1 MKQFNFLKKTLLLV
15 AVLLGGANTAWAAA
29 GDVTA
34 MPTSGSTVLNK
45 ADATPSGT
53 INNTTESTG
62 EYGSIKE
69 GGTLL
74 FKLSNTTAQK
84 YTFSLQAGTTN
95 EGSSFDIQLLS
106 NDQTTVEYSQTIN
119 VFTTGGWGNWF
130 TYYFTTSENVAATEE
145 NEYKYL
151 KIIFHQSTSNNTWVC
166 NAQNITITAGEAASY
181 TTNVT
186 IPDGSNDVMIT
197 PGTTT
202 STIFTGKTK
211 DVTGVGM
218 TFDNFGGSGRA
229 IYVLQNNTAQKY
241 RIAYKAATANNDGIL
256 TLCIYNSNYELE
268 DSKEE
273 NITNQGWST
282 FNDYSY
288 NMTSNLTTGRKFLV
302 MKLNNVNVGPLT
314 ITPIAG
320 ELYTLTTS
328 ASPAAGGTVTPAT
341 GTFEEGSNITV
352 NQKAKW
358 GYSFTGWTVDDTAA
372 GNETSYTISSIAANH
387 TVVANFSVND
397 GIFQSM
403 PTAAESYLDLTKA
416 NPDLATDGKPTSSY
430 LDNYRGGEKTQF
442 ALRSTTAQRYF
453 VSFKA
458 ARNDEGTA
466 SLTFRFATK
475 AAPSTTVFSKDMT
488 ITNNGNWTDF
498 TNNYSFATDTLA
510 AGDWIM
516 TITFNGSGT
525 TCNMKDFA
533 LVPFQALD
541 ESYNYTAV
549 ASSNTTV
556 TLTRSIT
563 ANNWSTICLPFAMTS
578 AQLKAAFGNDIKVAA
593 LTSGTE
599 NTLTFTS
606 LDLTNDATK
615 TTANQPYAIKVTSG
629 FSSATINGV
638 TIVKATPT
646 QTIDNWQFVGTYS
659 LVENLISG
667 NYYFKDNYLYQATG
681 KQKIKPFRAYFHYTG
696 TEAAAREITFSIDE
710 ETTDLSEE
718 LRVKSEEFAT
728 AIYDLQGR
736 KVAKPTKGLYIV
748 NGKKV
753 VIK

>member
-1 MKQFNFLKKTLLLV
+1 MRQNNFLKTAFLLL
-15 AVLLGGANTAWAAA
+15 AVLGGTSFAWGAA

-34 MPTSGSTVLNK
+34 MPTSGSIVLNK

-53 INNTTESTG
+53 IDNTKESTG

-84 YTFSLQAGTTN
+84 YTFSLQAGAIN

-130 TYYFTTSENVAATEE
+130 TYYFTTSSNVATTGE

-151 KIIFHQSTSNNTWVC
+151 KIIFHQSDNNTFVC
-166 NAQNITITAGEAASY
+166 NAQNITITAGDATSY

-186 IPDGSNDVMIT
+186 IPNGSNDVTIT

-202 STIFTGKTK
+202 STIFSGSTK
-211 DVTGVGM
+211 DDNNVGM

-229 IYVLQNNTAQKY
+229 IYVLQNNTEQKY
-241 RIAYKAATANNDGIL
+241 RIAYKAATANNDGTL

-268 DSKEE
+268 ASKEE
-273 NITNQGWST
+273 SITQNGWT
-282 FNDYSY
+282 NFNDYLY

-302 MKLNNVNVGPLT
+302 MKFKNVNVGPLT

-328 ASPAAGGTVTPAT
+328 ASPAEGGTVTPAT
-341 GTFEEGSNITV
+341 GTFEAGSNITV

-358 GYSFTGWTVDDTAA
+358 GYSFTSWTVDDTAA
-372 GNETSYTISSIAANH
+372 GSETSYTISSIAGNH

-397 GIFQSM
+397 GIFQSI

-416 NPDLATDGKPTSSY
+416 NPDLATNGKPTASY
-430 LDNYRGGEKTQF
+430 LDNYRGGEQTQF

-453 VSFKA
+453 VSFKT
-458 ARNDEGTA
+458 ARQEAGTA
-466 SLTFRFATK
+466 SLTFSFATK
-475 AAPSTTVFSKDMT
+475 AAPETTVFSVDKT
-488 ITNNGNWTDF
+488 IESNGSSWETFDK
-498 TNNYSFATDTLA
+498 TYSFATNELA

-516 TITFNGSGT
+516 TITYNGSGT

-533 LVPFQALD
+533 IVPYQALD
-541 ESYNYTAV
+541 ESSDYTAV
-549 ASSNTTV
+549 ATSNTTV
-556 TLTRSIT
+556 TLTRTIT
-563 ANNWSTICLPFAMTS
+563 AGNWSTICLPFALNEAQVKSTFGTNVKLAQFTAYNNSTVTMSEATS
-578 AQLKAAFGNDIKVAA
+578 MNANEPYMIKVA
-593 LTSGTE
+593 E
-599 NTLTFTS
+599 NEYNS
-606 LDLTNDATK
+606 
-615 TTANQPYAIKVTSG
+615 PVT
-629 FSSATINGV
+629 IEGV
-638 TIVKATPT
+638 TIEAPADAAARAKTISPITFQGVYTSTEMAAGDFFVANNQLYKATKNT
-646 QTIDNWQFVGTYS
+646 
-659 LVENLISG
+659 
-667 NYYFKDNYLYQATG
+667 KA
-681 KQKIKPFRAYFHYTG
+681 IKPFRAYFTG
-696 TEAAAREITFSIDE
+696 VPAKARLAFFDD
-710 ETTDLSEE
+710 ETTGVNDVRSKMEDVRGDFYNLAGQ
-718 LRVKSEEFAT
+718 RVA
-728 AIYDLQGR
+728 Q
-736 KVAKPTKGLYIV
+736 PTKGLYIV